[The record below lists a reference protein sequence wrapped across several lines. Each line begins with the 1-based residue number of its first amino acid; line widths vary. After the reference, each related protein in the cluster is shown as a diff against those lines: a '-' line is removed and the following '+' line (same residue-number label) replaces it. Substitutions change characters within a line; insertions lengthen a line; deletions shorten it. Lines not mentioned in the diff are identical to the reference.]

1 MTIKSTLTRRMVT
14 AYLPV
19 LGRVAESITGF
30 FTDERGNR
38 VATSV
43 DSKPFVADG
52 VRVQPINEVGDTM
65 QRPAAAGAA
74 TPPAPV
80 TGGRGTYTN
89 AFGREINEAEGT
101 PRTAFGRLIAES
113 KSTNAFGRT
122 IKEN

>member
-1 MTIKSTLTRRMVT
+1 MNITPTTARRMVT

-52 VRVQPINEVGDTM
+52 VRVQPIIEVGDTM
-65 QRPAAAGAA
+65 QRPAAAEAE

-89 AFGREINEAEGT
+89 AYGRTITEAEDT
-101 PRTAFGRLIAES
+101 PRTAFGRPITES
-113 KSTNAFGRT
+113 KPTTAFGRDT
-122 IKEN
+122 KEN

>member
-43 DSKPFVADG
+43 DSKPFMADG
-52 VRVQPINEVGDTM
+52 VRVQPITEVGDTM
-65 QRPAAAGAA
+65 RRPAAAGAA

-80 TGGRGTYTN
+80 TGARGTYTN
-89 AFGREINEAEGT
+89 AFGR
-101 PRTAFGRLIAES
+101 
-113 KSTNAFGRT
+113 T
-122 IKEN
+122 IEEN